1 MACISGKVKHACCS
15 VCLFIVV
22 LALEQHTIPSVLAQD
37 ETKRIPM
44 ELMSWGSDSPKTELQ
59 LGDATSASMPSLVV
73 LLVNDV
79 PWTDSNLGQ
88 QSGRFSVRAP
98 RGHGLMAVIQIVN
111 LRSETETGGS
121 LVCKDYIKLSDGVTG
136 VATPNICGELK
147 KENKSFIP
155 ENLIGPRVFHS
166 PSGKMEIVY
175 ESDKGEDLD
184 SGEKVATNGQQKSRH
199 IVEIVFTAYSDC
211 LLDTFGDQIKCGD
224 KCISHVLS
232 CDEHINCGFEENFA
246 SDEVNCAYQGL
257 GTTGREDSQ
266 GSGRPP
272 YLVSAYL
279 AAFLFICI
287 ILSIAFYHRHT
298 TYQRIKNIPT

>member
-37 ETKRIPM
+37 ETSRIPM
-44 ELMSWGSDSPKTELQ
+44 ELMSWGSESPKTELQ
-59 LGDATSASMPSLVV
+59 VGEPSTSTPSLVV

-79 PWTDSNLGQ
+79 PWTDSSLGRQ
-88 QSGRFSVRAP
+88 NGRFTVRAP
-98 RGHGLMAVIQIVN
+98 RGHGLMAVIQILN
-111 LRSETETGGS
+111 LRSETDNVGS
-121 LVCKDYIKLSDGVTG
+121 LVCKDYLKFSDGVTG
-136 VATPNICGELK
+136 VSTPNICGELK

-166 PSGKMEIVY
+166 PSGKIEIVY
-175 ESDKGEDLD
+175 DSDKGEDAD
-184 SGEKVATNGQQKSRH
+184 SGERPATSSQQQSRH
-199 IVEIVFTAYSDC
+199 VVEIVFTAYSEC

-224 KCISHVLS
+224 KCISHVLN
-232 CDEHINCGFEENFA
+232 CDQHFNCAFPETFA
-246 SDEVNCAYQGL
+246 IDEDNCAYQGL
-257 GTTGREDSQ
+257 AASGRENTV

-272 YLVSAYL
+272 YLVTLYL
-279 AAFLFICI
+279 AAFLFVCI
-287 ILSIAFYHRHT
+287 IIAIAFYHRHT